1 MRANL
6 KISITVSSAIIIS
19 FLLLIIFLVIFP
31 DPTSILEKKFY
42 SQKFDSKN
50 KIFIIGSSHT
60 GNLNAT
66 FINEQIKGSGDYIVY
81 NLSYN
86 TDIPSKRLRTINEI
100 INLKPQIIFYGVS
113 YNEFKSIIYDEVKTT
128 PDPLYIQNILLKN
141 IGFDF
146 SNPQF
151 TTLQV
156 LRELQKYVGVYEK
169 KDYLLQPYTPFFEY
183 HANQLIIKNN
193 LDIENEFL
201 KTKNEIIVNPPQ
213 VNREL
218 TILKKMI
225 SEFQKHKI
233 KVIIF
238 TTPYHKVFLN
248 SLSDNQKETF
258 EAILSDLQND
268 SNVTIYRLDQKY
280 ADLSIWYDVEH
291 VSYNENSM
299 IYSED
304 LANLVVSEIEK

>member
-6 KISITVSSAIIIS
+6 KISITASSAIIIS
-19 FLLLIIFLVIFP
+19 FLLLVFFLVIFP
-31 DPTSILEKKFY
+31 DPTYVSEKRFY
-42 SQKFDSKN
+42 SSKFDSKD

-66 FINEQIKGSGDYIVY
+66 LINEQIQGSGNYIVY
-81 NLSYN
+81 NLSY
-86 TDIPSKRLRTINEI
+86 DSDKPSKRLRTINEI

-113 YNEFKSIIYDEVKTT
+113 YNEFQSITYDEVKTS
-128 PDPLYIQNILLKN
+128 PNPSYIQNILLKN

-151 TTLQV
+151 VTLQFI
-156 LRELQKYVGVYEK
+156 RESQKYLGVYAK
-169 KDYLLQPYTPFFEY
+169 IDYLMQPYTPFFEY
-183 HANQLIIKNN
+183 HARQFIIENN

-201 KTKNEIIVNPPQ
+201 KTKKEIIVNPPQ
-213 VNREL
+213 VNQEL

-233 KVIIF
+233 KVVVF
-238 TTPYHKVFLN
+238 TTPYHRAFLN

-258 EAILSDLQND
+258 EAILNDLQND

-280 ADLSIWYDVEH
+280 ADLSIWYDVSH

-304 LANLVVSEIEK
+304 LANLIVSKIEQ